1 MAEPAAFVTEDQ
13 SRQLALLA
21 DPATHGLGP
30 DGTVERIDTHASA
43 VFLGPERVL
52 KLKRAVRFDFMD
64 LATAERRRVAVAAEV
79 TLNRRTAPGLYLGMA
94 PIRESD
100 GTLSLGSVIE
110 DPADCDRAALEDAV
124 DWVTVMR
131 RFDSDTLFDRQAEAG
146 SLDDGKLADLAGII
160 AAFHADAAPVADIDW
175 PAAAAGIARGNVADM
190 AGRNGLPPARVAALE
205 AATERRLTAD
215 AAALAA
221 RGKAI
226 RRCHGD
232 LHLRNICETD
242 GRPTLFDCID
252 FNAAFSAIDPLYDL
266 AFLLMDLEHRG
277 PRASA
282 ALVRDRYLEA
292 ADDVAGTIVGQ
303 GLMPLYLSMRAAVRA
318 KVTAAGAAVQE
329 DPDRAEAMR
338 AEARGYLEAAI
349 AYPTP
354 PAPRLIAIGGFSGT
368 GKSTL
373 ARAIAPALG
382 GAPGAVVLRSDRLRK
397 ARFGVDETARLPKAA
412 YATAVSRA
420 VYADMEARARGLLD
434 QGVSVVA
441 DATFTHPESRARIAA
456 VASEAG
462 APFAGLWLE
471 APAAVLEA
479 RVAAR
484 RGDAS
489 DADAA
494 VVRVQRAA
502 GAGDVAWP
510 TLATGGP
517 LDALARHALEK
528 LGAAEAAE
536 DSR

>member
-1 MAEPAAFVTEDQ
+1 MAETAAFVTEDQ

-21 DPATHGLGP
+21 APATHGLGP
-30 DGTVERIDTHASA
+30 DGTVDRIDTHASA
-43 VFLGPERVL
+43 VFLGPDRVL

-64 LATAERRRVAVAAEV
+64 LSTVGKRRAAVAAEV
-79 TLNRRTAPGLYLGMA
+79 TLNRRTAPDLYLGMA
-94 PIRESD
+94 PIEAVN
-100 GTLSLGSVIE
+100 GTLTLGPVIE
-110 DPADCDRAALEDAV
+110 DPADIDHAAPGNVV

-131 RFDSDTLFDRQAEAG
+131 RFDTDTLFDRQAEAG

-160 AAFHADAAPVADIDW
+160 AAFHAAAAPVADIDW
-175 PAAAAGIARGNVADM
+175 PAAAAGIARGNVSDM
-190 AGRNGLPPARVAALE
+190 VGRDGLPPERVEALE
-205 AATERRLTAD
+205 VATEARLAAD
-215 AAALAA
+215 TAALAA
-221 RGKAI
+221 RGGAV

-232 LHLRNICETD
+232 LHLRNICEID

-252 FNAAFSAIDPLYDL
+252 FNEAFSAIDPLYDL

-277 PRASA
+277 LRASA

-292 ADDVAGTIVGQ
+292 ADEVAGTIVGQ

-318 KVTAAGAAVQE
+318 KVTAAGAAVQD

-349 AYPTP
+349 AYPAP
-354 PAPRLIAIGGFSGT
+354 PAPRLIAVGGFSGT

-382 GAPGAVVLRSDRLRK
+382 GAPGAAVLRSDRLRK
-397 ARFGVDETARLPKAA
+397 ARFGVDEAERLPGAA

-420 VYADMEARARGLLD
+420 VYADMEARARDLLD
-434 QGVSVVA
+434 QGVSVIA
-441 DATFTHPESRARIAA
+441 DATFTHPDSRARIAA
-456 VASEAG
+456 VAADAG
-462 APFAGLWLE
+462 VPFAGLWLE
-471 APAAVLEA
+471 APASVLEA

-494 VVRVQRAA
+494 VVRAQRAA

-510 TLATGGP
+510 TLATGEP
-517 LDALARHALEK
+517 VEVLARRALER
-528 LGAAEAAE
+528 LGGADGAEE
-536 DSR
+536 SR